1 MQVYMYIFSLQFF
14 ILFSTRRQTLTWKGK
29 DFLRGTN
36 YIRECPNMSYNVPRF
51 LTETSDQSFP
61 ITILDFGQSTII
73 HIVRFYTSDVKT
85 ERLSPV
91 FKLYELNDELKDIK
105 KKQCPK

>member
-1 MQVYMYIFSLQFF
+1 
-14 ILFSTRRQTLTWKGK
+14 
-29 DFLRGTN
+29 
-36 YIRECPNMSYNVPRF
+36 MSYNVPRF

-91 FKLYELNDELKDIK
+91 FMLYELNDELKDIK
-105 KKQCPK
+105 RYSKTDVHARLLRMRVHFATLFFLS